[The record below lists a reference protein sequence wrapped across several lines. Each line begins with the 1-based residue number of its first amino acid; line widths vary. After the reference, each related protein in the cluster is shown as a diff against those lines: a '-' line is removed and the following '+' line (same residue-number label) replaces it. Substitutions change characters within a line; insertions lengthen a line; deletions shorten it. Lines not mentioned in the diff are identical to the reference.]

1 MNKEIVYKIEEFIKD
16 YVFNKAHSKGV
27 TIGMSGGKDSLIVAK
42 LCAEA
47 IGKENVLGVIIPNG
61 KMKDCK
67 IAKKSCEIIGIR
79 YYLIDINTIYNLYI
93 DYIKDIFEKENV
105 DLSTVTTF
113 NLPPRIRMTLLYS
126 IAGSMNY
133 LVANTSNLSEKE
145 VGYTTKWGDNVG
157 DFGPIVNFTKSEV
170 CQIGLLL
177 GLPEELVNK
186 TPADG
191 LSSQTDED
199 KLGFS
204 YSSLDRLIREGKS
217 NEKDYE
223 KILRMHKASE
233 HKRKG
238 VTEYKNDLYNFF
250 ENEFEDERE

>member
-1 MNKEIVYKIEEFIKD
+1 M
-16 YVFNKAHSKGV
+16 
-27 TIGMSGGKDSLIVAK
+27 
-42 LCAEA
+42 
-47 IGKENVLGVIIPNG
+47 
-61 KMKDCK
+61 
-67 IAKKSCEIIGIR
+67 
-79 YYLIDINTIYNLYI
+79 
-93 DYIKDIFEKENV
+93 
-105 DLSTVTTF
+105 
-113 NLPPRIRMTLLYS
+113 
-126 IAGSMNY
+126 
-133 LVANTSNLSEKE
+133 
-145 VGYTTKWGDNVG
+145 
-157 DFGPIVNFTKSEV
+157 NFTKSEV

-186 TPADG
+186 TPEDG

-217 NEKDYE
+217 DEKDYE